1 LPRENDSIGRTHTG
15 LSILALAA
23 QLRSP
28 IHTAS
33 AGGGYTASQHLSLS
47 LTFPSTPP
55 TGAQVQQELMAF
67 KRYWASQRARTLST
81 AVATLDQIKLQLPV
95 NGGNPPPNVAPNAA
109 AAVR

>member
-1 LPRENDSIGRTHTG
+1 
-15 LSILALAA
+15 
-23 QLRSP
+23 
-28 IHTAS
+28 
-33 AGGGYTASQHLSLS
+33 
-47 LTFPSTPP
+47 
-55 TGAQVQQELMAF
+55 VQQELMAF